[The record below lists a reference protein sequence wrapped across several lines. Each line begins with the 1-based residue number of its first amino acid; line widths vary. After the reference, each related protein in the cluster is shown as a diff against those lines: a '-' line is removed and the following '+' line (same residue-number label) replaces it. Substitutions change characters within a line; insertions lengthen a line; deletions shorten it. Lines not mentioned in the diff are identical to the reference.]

1 MRTTRSSWRLLAIL
15 LAPAMVVAA
24 CGDDAADTPPAA
36 DPAPSEPGDAAP
48 PPPTNQS
55 DGTLKIGTLLPETGT
70 LAALGPPEAAGVA
83 LAVQDINAAGGA
95 LGKPVEVTGG
105 DSGDT
110 STNIANQT
118 VDRLLSQNVDVIIG
132 AASSGVSFTVI
143 DKITGAGVVQY
154 SPANTSPDFTDYDDD
169 GLYFRTAPSDVLQ
182 GRILGE
188 HIIEEGNETVGIIAL
203 QDPYGEGL
211 AENVASTIEASG
223 GEVVTTEIY
232 DPQAQNFDAEIQS
245 LVSADPDAIVVI
257 GFVESGRIISTMIE
271 QGIGPDTKNVYTV
284 DGNTTN
290 TLGEGLEPGTLEGI
304 SGTIPGAETTEEFR
318 QRLMEVDPSLTDFIY
333 GGEAYDAVVTT
344 ALAAEVAG
352 SDAGRDIAA
361 VLADVTRGG
370 EKCTAF
376 AACKE
381 LVEAGT
387 DIDYD
392 GVSGPIELSD
402 AGDPTEASIGIYT
415 FGPDN
420 QLTDDVI
427 YRSGTL

>member
-1 MRTTRSSWRLLAIL
+1 MLAIL

-24 CGDDAADTPPAA
+24 CGDDAETPPAA

-318 QRLMEVDPSLTDFIY
+318 QRLLEVDPSLTDFIY

-376 AACKE
+376 AA
-381 LVEAGT
+381 
-387 DIDYD
+387 
-392 GVSGPIELSD
+392 
-402 AGDPTEASIGIYT
+402 
-415 FGPDN
+415 
-420 QLTDDVI
+420 
-427 YRSGTL
+427 

>member
-1 MRTTRSSWRLLAIL
+1 MAQRNSWWRVLALIAAL
-15 LAPAMVVAA
+15 GLVAGA
-24 CGDDAADTPPAA
+24 CGDDDDAETPPDDDATA
-36 DPAPSEPGDAAP
+36 TTVAEPAPPVNEG
-48 PPPTNQS
+48 
-55 DGTLKIGTLLPETGT
+55 DGTLKIGALLPETGT
-70 LAALGPPEAAGVA
+70 LAALGPPESAAVA
-83 LAVQDINAAGGA
+83 LAAQDINDAGGV
-95 LGKPVEVTGG
+95 LGNPVEVVEG

-118 VDRLLSQNVDVIIG
+118 VDRMLSQNVDVIIG

-143 DKITGAGVVQY
+143 DKITGAGVVQF

-188 HIIEEGNETVGIIAL
+188 HIIEEGNTTVGIIAL

-211 AENVASTIEASG
+211 AENVASTIEESG

-245 LVSADPDAIVVI
+245 LVAADPDAIVVI
-257 GFVESGRIISTMIE
+257 GFVESGRIISTLIE
-271 QGIGPDTKNVYTV
+271 QGIGPDDKNIYTV

-318 QRLMEVDPSLTDFIY
+318 QQLLEVDPGLTDFIY
-333 GGEAYDAVVTT
+333 GGEAYDAVVTS
-344 ALAAEVAG
+344 ALAAEVAD

-361 VLADVTRGG
+361 VLADVTREG
-370 EKCTAF
+370 EKCTTF
-376 AACKE
+376 SDCKA

-420 QLTDDVI
+420 QLTDEVI

>member
-1 MRTTRSSWRLLAIL
+1 MAQRNSWWRVLALIAAL
-15 LAPAMVVAA
+15 GLVAGA
-24 CGDDAADTPPAA
+24 CGDDDDAETPPDDDATATTAA
-36 DPAPSEPGDAAP
+36 EPAPPVNEG
-48 PPPTNQS
+48 

-70 LAALGPPEAAGVA
+70 LAAFGPPTAAGSA
-83 LAVQDINAAGGA
+83 LAVQDINEAGGV
-95 LGKPVEVTGG
+95 LGNPVEITGG

-188 HIIEEGNETVGIIAL
+188 HVIDEGNTTVGILAL

-211 AENVASTIEASG
+211 AENVTSTIEESG

-257 GFVESGRIISTMIE
+257 GFVESARIISTMIE
-271 QGIGPDTKNVYTV
+271 QGIGPDTKNIYTV

-290 TLGEGLEPGTLEGI
+290 DLGQGLEPGTLDGI
-304 SGTIPGAETTEEFR
+304 SGTFPGGETSEEFR
-318 QRLMEVDPSLTDFIY
+318 QRLLEVNPELTDYIY
-333 GGEAYDAVVTT
+333 AGESYDAVVTS
-344 ALAAEVAG
+344 ALAAEVAD
-352 SDAGRDIAA
+352 SDAGRDIAE
-361 VLADVTRGG
+361 VLADVTREG
-370 EKCTAF
+370 EKCTTF
-376 AACKE
+376 VDCKA
-381 LVEAGT
+381 LVDAGT

-402 AGDPTEASIGIYT
+402 AGDPTEAVIGIYT

-420 QLTDDVI
+420 QLSDEVI

>member
-1 MRTTRSSWRLLAIL
+1 MPLRRPRWRVLALLAAL
-15 LAPAMVVAA
+15 SVTAGACGEDGGETAPA
-24 CGDDAADTPPAA
+24 GDPGPT
-36 DPAPSEPGDAAP
+36 EPGAAAP
-48 PPPTNQS
+48 AQNQG
-55 DGTLKIGTLLPETGT
+55 DGTLRIGTLLPETGT

-83 LAVQDINAAGGA
+83 LAVQDINAAGGV

-188 HIIEEGNETVGIIAL
+188 QMIEEGNTTVGIIAL

-211 AENVASTIEASG
+211 AENVASTITDSG
-223 GEVVTTEIY
+223 GEVVATRIY
-232 DPQAQNFDAEIQS
+232 DPQAQNFDAEVQA
-245 LVSADPDAIVVI
+245 LVAADPGAIVVI
-257 GFVESGRIISTMIE
+257 GFVESGRIISTLIE

-304 SGTIPGAETTEEFR
+304 SGTIPGAATTGEFR
-318 QRLMEVDPSLTDFIY
+318 QRLLEVDPELTDFIY
-333 GGEAYDAVVTT
+333 GGEAYDAVVTS

-370 EKCTAF
+370 EKCTTF
-376 AACKE
+376 AECRE
-381 LVEAGT
+381 LVGAGT

-420 QLTDDVI
+420 RLTDDVI
-427 YRSGTL
+427 YRSGSL

>member
-1 MRTTRSSWRLLAIL
+1 MPLRRLRWQAFALLAAFSL
-15 LAPAMVVAA
+15 VAA
-24 CGDDAADTPPAA
+24 GCGDGDTPTGGDAGPT
-36 DPAPSEPGDAAP
+36 EQGDAAP
-48 PPPTNQS
+48 PGQDQG
-55 DGTLKIGTLLPETGT
+55 DGTLKIGTLLPETGS
-70 LAALGPPEAAGVA
+70 LAALGPPEIAGVR
-83 LAVQDINAAGGA
+83 LAIEDINQAGGV
-95 LGKPVEVTGG
+95 LGRPVEVTGG

-143 DKITGAGVVQY
+143 DKITGAGVVQF
-154 SPANTSPDFTDYDDD
+154 SPANTSPRFTDYDDD

-188 HIIEEGNETVGIIAL
+188 HIIEEGNATVGIIAL

-211 AENVASTIEASG
+211 AENVTETVEEAG
-223 GEVVTTEIY
+223 GEVVATEIY
-232 DPQAQNFDAEIQS
+232 DPQAQNFDAEVQS
-245 LVSADPDAIVVI
+245 LVAADPDAIVVI
-257 GFVESGRIISTMIE
+257 GFVESARIISTLIE

-290 TLGEGLEPGTLEGI
+290 TLGEGLAPGTLEGI
-304 SGTIPGAETTEEFR
+304 SGTIPGAETSPEFR
-318 QRLMEVDPSLTDFIY
+318 QRLLEVDPALTDFIY
-333 GGEAYDAVVTT
+333 AGEAYDAVVVS

-352 SDAGRDIAA
+352 SDAGRDIAE
-361 VLADVTRGG
+361 VLPGVTREG
-370 EKCTAF
+370 EKCTTF
-376 AACKE
+376 GDCKT

-420 QLTDDVI
+420 RLTDDVI
-427 YRSGTL
+427 YRSGRL